1 MALLCHTVFLARPPE
16 RARGGAAARGGGAPG
31 PGPAGGGPS
40 PLAFEASSRIRR
52 GARKC
57 AGPYAHNDAPT

>member
-16 RARGGAAARGGGAPG
+16 RARGGAARGGGA
-31 PGPAGGGPS
+31 PAGGGPS